1 MRKFLAVALAGTVVA
16 ATLVGSGAPT
26 SAGAPAREQA
36 SAAGAARP
44 DNHPG
49 PLTARQEGRRKAAQQ
64 LILSGQASPDAD
76 GVVQLAEDK
85 YFQAAVTGTGRVSPS
100 CPSSATLGSGKLG
113 RDPGPLHNQIP
124 EPDRT
129 RRQLHALG
137 GGLQQVLLRGPLLR
151 FR

>member
-1 MRKFLAVALAGTVVA
+1 MRKFLAVALAGAVVA

-26 SAGAPAREQA
+26 SASAPAREQA

-76 GVVQLAEDK
+76 V
-85 YFQAAVTGTGRVSPS
+85 PS
-100 CPSSATLGSGKLG
+100 CPKNIPFWATVLT
-113 RDPGPLHNQIP
+113 PLAP
-124 EPDRT
+124 
-129 RRQLHALG
+129 
-137 GGLQQVLLRGPLLR
+137 V
-151 FR
+151 